1 MTQSG
6 CAILERKMG
15 GNGGRNLAAQRS
27 KQLFWN
33 QESVPWASILPE
45 FSRIKR
51 TSALLLLHLQTAF
64 TWVCWVHSCQAV
76 WCVLPVQAS
85 SGATRQPVPCSHMV
99 GWTSSSIKCL
109 VSQLGPVLQLMTQ
122 NTTQCH
128 LITLWNC
135 SGCVQQ
141 QQENQSA
148 EEEIFQ
154 PESLH

>member
-76 WCVLPVQAS
+76 WECECHRSHDRARVARQKKIWDLGHLGFHCRLSWICSILSSQSCVPSV
-85 SGATRQPVPCSHMV
+85 SGKWYVVGFHMLTKSIVVALRIIRSAFAT
-99 GWTSSSIKCL
+99 GLSI
-109 VSQLGPVLQLMTQ
+109 G
-122 NTTQCH
+122 
-128 LITLWNC
+128 
-135 SGCVQQ
+135 
-141 QQENQSA
+141 
-148 EEEIFQ
+148 
-154 PESLH
+154 